1 MLKDLVVIGECE
13 AALLSS
19 LHKGLKMHLHLKC
32 TSLDLA
38 GFTSSQINQ
47 SQAAIPHEVNGR
59 QQMKEPLREM
69 QERSPWPQD
78 CQEPAL
84 SGIREVVPELKPWA
98 PCGRFLIPQG
108 QPCC

>member
-13 AALLSS
+13 VALLSS
-19 LHKGLKMHLHLKC
+19 LHKGLKMNLHLKC

-47 SQAAIPHEVNGR
+47 SQAAIPHEV
-59 QQMKEPLREM
+59 KEPLREM
-69 QERSPWPQD
+69 QERSLWPQD

-84 SGIREVVPELKPWA
+84 SGIREVVPELKPWS
-98 PCGRFLIPQG
+98 PCGRFLVPQG